1 MDEGGGGGGGR
12 EDEIRTKESSV
23 KNSRF
28 SRGIEG
34 GENSRQGVVVGG
46 VKIINIQ
53 LDFFSSFFY
62 FFFFF
67 QPTLFNIRYG
77 SSRYI
82 RSTRALTG
90 GGSRVIQFS
99 SRKTSGTMN
108 N

>member
-1 MDEGGGGGGGR
+1 MDEGGGGGEGR
-12 EDEIRTKESSV
+12 MKYVRKGVALRILDSLEES
-23 KNSRF
+23 R
-28 SRGIEG
+28 G